1 MESKTG
7 KQVQGDVYH
16 LLKESRLA
24 RELSG
29 KVYRNGYRPR
39 DSRMEDAV
47 VIFTAGIPGDIQSGI
62 VTINIYVPDIDPYKN
77 GVWVENGKRTEQIE
91 ALAQEWVDS
100 IKAGTLDG
108 YLIRLGQTICTDHEP
123 QTQQHFVV
131 IKLKY
136 KYINEK

>member
-7 KQVQGDVYH
+7 KQVQGDVYR
-16 LLKESRLA
+16 LLKKSRLA

-77 GVWVENGKRTEQIE
+77 GVWVEDGKRTEEIE
-91 ALAQEWVDS
+91 ALAQEWVDGLFVS
-100 IKAGTLDG
+100 ISNYKFSLRQSIATEA
-108 YLIRLGQTICTDHEP
+108 EP
-123 QTQQHFVV
+123 QTGQHFVV
-131 IKLKY
+131 VRLGY
-136 KYINEK
+136 RFYQ